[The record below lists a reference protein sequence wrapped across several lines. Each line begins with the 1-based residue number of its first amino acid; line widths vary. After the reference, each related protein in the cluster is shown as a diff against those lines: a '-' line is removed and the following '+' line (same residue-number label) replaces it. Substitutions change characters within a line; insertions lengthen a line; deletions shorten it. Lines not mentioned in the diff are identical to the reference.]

1 MNPQL
6 VPAVT
11 LAFSAA
17 YGDAPQRLVQAP
29 GRVNLIGDHTDYND
43 GFVLP
48 CAIDFRTVIA
58 ASPRKDMRVRVLATG
73 YPGESDEFL
82 LDQPIVFRA
91 NALWPNYVR
100 GVVKFLLAHGLP
112 LQGADLAIS
121 GDIPQ
126 GAGLSS
132 SASLEVALAQAFKS
146 LQGFDEL
153 DPSTMA
159 LIGQRA
165 ENHFVGCNCGI
176 MDQLISARGMAH
188 KALLIDCRSLDTMP
202 VAMPEDVAIMIV
214 HSRVKRGLVDSEY
227 NTRRMQCETAAR
239 HFGVKAL
246 RDLDL
251 ATLQARA
258 NELDPVVYR
267 RALHVVTENQR
278 TVDAAA
284 ALAAGD
290 LHLVGRLMA
299 QAHESMRDHF
309 ETSVP
314 AVDQLVHILQTAIGE
329 AGGARMTGGGFGG
342 CVVALMQN
350 VKVAEVRAAVLRDYQ
365 PPSGEPG
372 IVYLCKASDGA
383 GPLN

>member
-6 VPAVT
+6 VSAVT

-17 YGDAPQRLVQAP
+17 YGDVPQCLVQAP

-58 ASPRKDMRVRVLATG
+58 ASPRKDTRVRVLATD

-278 TVDAAA
+278 TVEAAA

-342 CVVALMQN
+342 CVVALMPN
-350 VKVAEVRAAVLRDYQ
+350 AKVAEVRAAVLRDYRS
-365 PPSGEPG
+365 PSGEPG
-372 IVYLCKASDGA
+372 IVYLCQASDGA